1 MNKFPQVLLIGNGIN
16 RAFGGDSWT
25 GILKRIS
32 KRNDIPIDDLKSP
45 MPLQAVLVTNNDIK
59 TALDSHKKL
68 FYGSI
73 NNTRQESAYQSILSL
88 GFDHILTTNY
98 SYELEIASLDK
109 DTISDYELLKMV
121 SHTTAVERAE
131 PKYLLHTYN
140 QCKYK
145 NIDNKIWHIHG
156 EARKPDGMVLGHY
169 YYSNLLCRMKNY
181 LDKKGT
187 TYKKKQDMGKDI
199 SFDSWL
205 DAFVLGNVYIIGFGY
220 DLSEFDLW
228 WLLNRK
234 YREKA
239 DKGKVYFFVPESNE
253 FDEKTELL
261 KIMGVEII
269 NCGVNLPPSLPK
281 DCSDEEKELYKNE
294 TKDIFKVFYPKALE
308 KILELM
314 N

>member
-1 MNKFPQVLLIGNGIN
+1 MNKCPQVLLIGNGIN

-32 KRNDIPIDDLKSP
+32 KRNDIPIDNLKSP

-59 TALDSHKKL
+59 TALDDHKKL

-73 NNTRQESAYQSILSL
+73 NNTEQESVYQSILSL
-88 GFDHILTTNY
+88 GLDHILTTNY

-109 DTISDYELLKMV
+109 DSISDYELLKMV
-121 SHTTAVERAE
+121 SHTTAVKRAE
-131 PKYLLHTYN
+131 AKYLLHTYN

-145 NIDNKIWHIHG
+145 GIDNKIWHIHG
-156 EARKPDGMVLGHY
+156 EARKQNSMVLGHY

-181 LDKKGT
+181 LDEKGSK
-187 TYKKKQDMGKDI
+187 YKKIQDTGQET

-205 DAFVLGNVYIIGFGY
+205 DAFVLGNIYIIGFGY

-234 YREKA
+234 YSEKA
-239 DKGKVYFFVPESNE
+239 DKGKVYFFVPKSNE
-253 FDEKTELL
+253 FDEKIELL
-261 KIMGVEII
+261 KVMGVEII
-269 NCGVNLPPSLPK
+269 DCGESLPSSPQK
-281 DCSDEEKELYKNE
+281 DCSDKEKELYKNE
-294 TKDIFKVFYPKALE
+294 INDIFKVFYPKALE
-308 KILELM
+308 KISELIK
-314 N
+314 

>member
-1 MNKFPQVLLIGNGIN
+1 MKKHPQVLLIGNGIN
-16 RAFGGDSWT
+16 RVFGGDSWT

-32 KRNDIPIDDLKSP
+32 KRNDMPIDDLKSP
-45 MPLQAVLVTNNDIK
+45 MPLQAVLVTNDDIK
-59 TALDSHKKL
+59 TALNSHKKL

-73 NNTRQESAYQSILSL
+73 NNIEQESVYQSILSL

-109 DTISDYELLKMV
+109 GTISDYELLKMV
-121 SHTTAVERAE
+121 SHTIAVERAE
-131 PKYLLHTYN
+131 PKYLLYTYN

-181 LDKKGT
+181 LDKKGPI
-187 TYKKKQDMGKDI
+187 YKKKQDVGKDI

-261 KIMGVEII
+261 KILGVEIV
-269 NCGVNLPPSLPK
+269 NCGVSLPPSLPK

-294 TKDIFKVFYPKALE
+294 TKDIFKVFYPKVLE

>member
-1 MNKFPQVLLIGNGIN
+1 MNKFPKVLLIGNGIN

-59 TALDSHKKL
+59 AALDSHKNL

-73 NNTRQESAYQSILSL
+73 NNTGQESAYKSILSL

-145 NIDNKIWHIHG
+145 NIYNKIWHIHG

-187 TYKKKQDMGKDI
+187 TYKKKQDAGKDI

-205 DAFVLGNVYIIGFGY
+205 DALVLGNVYIIGFGY
-220 DLSEFDLW
+220 DLSEFELW

-269 NCGVNLPPSLPK
+269 NCGVSLPPSLPK
-281 DCSDEEKELYKNE
+281 DCSDEEKELHKNE